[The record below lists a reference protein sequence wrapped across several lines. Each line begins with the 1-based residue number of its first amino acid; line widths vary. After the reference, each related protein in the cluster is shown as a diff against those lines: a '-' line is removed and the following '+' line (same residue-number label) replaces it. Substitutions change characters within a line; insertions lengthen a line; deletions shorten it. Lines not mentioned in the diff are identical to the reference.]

1 MKQIKMILSVLIVSM
16 LMFSC
21 TRVGV
26 GHVGL
31 KIDQTGDNKGVNPSK
46 YVTGWVFYNPI
57 SSDVVEFPT
66 FMQHVE
72 YDEFSINAHGGS
84 QFGIK
89 PYINYVVDAARADSI
104 YMQFKTSDLDDIS
117 NKYIRNAVYQS
128 FTDVTGKYSPD
139 DLLKNREVY
148 EKDVFTN
155 LAASLKAKGFILQQV
170 TSNLTPP
177 ATLIASIDA
186 KNKSEQDA
194 QAIQLQVAQSIAQAN
209 KDVAQ
214 AKGDSASMV
223 IRAYGEA
230 KANQLR
236 QNSLN
241 ELLIRQQWIEAW
253 REGGSKVPSTVVG
266 SGSSNFLLSSSPS
279 K

>member
-1 MKQIKMILSVLIVSM
+1 MKTIIGLSVVLAFVLIA
-16 LMFSC
+16 SC
-21 TRVGV
+21 TRIGV

-31 KIDQTGDNKGVNPSK
+31 KVDQTGDSKGVNPMK

-89 PYINYVVDAARADSI
+89 PYINYVVDGSKADSI
-104 YMQFKTSDLDDIS
+104 YMEFKTTDLDAIS
-117 NKYIRNAVYQS
+117 TKYIRNAVYQS

-139 DLLKNREVY
+139 DLLKHREVY
-148 EKDVFTN
+148 EKEVFTN
-155 LAASLKAKGFILQQV
+155 LAKSMKIKGFTLQQV

-194 QAIQLQVAQSIAQAN
+194 QSIQLQVAQSIAQAN
-209 KDVAQ
+209 KDI
-214 AKGDSASMV
+214 AKARGDSASNV
-223 IRAYGEA
+223 IRASGEA

-236 QNSLN
+236 QSSLTDN
-241 ELLIRQQWIEAW
+241 ILRQQMLDKWDGALPVYGAIPTMF
-253 REGGSKVPSTVVG
+253 KDV
-266 SGSSNFLLSSSPS
+266 